1 MRIFTV
7 ALAVLAMLLSFQSMA
22 DSYQDRKAQDE
33 NEASRW
39 SIVSVE
45 RDGAK
50 CPSGQKCEPQSE
62 NVREELF
69 TLRRGDTE
77 AFVSLMVTGLGGD
90 AVRKQ
95 FLKVTGGECTS
106 DTRGMSTAVYRDC
119 LHDGKK
125 YVLSERPYRYP
136 GEQKDVGK
144 ILTLFP
150 ADVSDS
156 ALSPILMKTSKS
168 SMIKPEPQYL
178 LIALCAGFLRAFFIV
193 MKLSIRSHSQRQSH
207 KASGSEDAAGKS
219 SS

>member
-1 MRIFTV
+1 
-7 ALAVLAMLLSFQSMA
+7 
-22 DSYQDRKAQDE
+22 
-33 NEASRW
+33 
-39 SIVSVE
+39 
-45 RDGAK
+45 K

-178 LIALCAGFLRAFFIV
+178 LIALCAGFLLAFFIV

>member
-1 MRIFTV
+1 MRIFTA

-156 ALSPILMKTSKS
+156 ALSPIHMKTSKS

-178 LIALCAGFLRAFFIV
+178 LIALCAGFLLAFFIV

>member
-1 MRIFTV
+1 MRIFTA

-77 AFVSLMVTGLGGD
+77 AFVSLMVTGLGDD

-178 LIALCAGFLRAFFIV
+178 LIALCAGFLLAFFIV

>member
-1 MRIFTV
+1 MRLFQ
-7 ALAVLAMLLSFQSMA
+7 AAAVLLLLISSAAGAA
-22 DSYQDRKAQDE
+22 DSYQERKALDE
-33 NEASRW
+33 KEASRW
-39 SIVSVE
+39 TIVSVE
-45 RDGAK
+45 RNGAK
-50 CPSGQKCEPQSE
+50 CADGETCEPKSE

-106 DTRGMSTAVYRDC
+106 DTRGMSTALYRDC

-136 GEQKDVGK
+136 GEQKNVGQM
-144 ILTLFP
+144 LTLFP
-150 ADVSDS
+150 ADVTDS
-156 ALSPILMKTSKS
+156 ALSLIIVQTARS
-168 SMIKPEPQYL
+168 SMIRPSPQYL
-178 LIALCAGFLRAFFIV
+178 LIALCAGFLIAFFVV

>member
-178 LIALCAGFLRAFFIV
+178 LIALCAGFLLAFFIV

>member
-1 MRIFTV
+1 MRIFTA

-178 LIALCAGFLRAFFIV
+178 LIALCAGFLLAFFIV
-193 MKLSIRSHSQRQSH
+193 MKLSIRSHSQGQSH

>member
-1 MRIFTV
+1 MRIFTA

-178 LIALCAGFLRAFFIV
+178 LIALCAGFLLAFFIV

-207 KASGSEDAAGKS
+207 KASGREDAAGKS

>member
-1 MRIFTV
+1 MRIFTA

-95 FLKVTGGECTS
+95 LLKVTGGECTS

-178 LIALCAGFLRAFFIV
+178 LIALCAGFLLAFFIV

>member
-1 MRIFTV
+1 MRIFTA

-33 NEASRW
+33 NEASHW

-95 FLKVTGGECTS
+95 FLRVTGGECTS
-106 DTRGMSTAVYRDC
+106 DMRGMSTAVYRDC

-144 ILTLFP
+144 VLTLFP
-150 ADVSDS
+150 ADVTDS
-156 ALSPILMKTSKS
+156 ALSLILVQTAKS
-168 SMIKPEPQYL
+168 SMIKPRPQYL
-178 LIALCAGFLRAFFIV
+178 LIALCAGFLIAFFVV
-193 MKLSIRSHSQRQSH
+193 MKLSIRSHSGRRNADKQGS
-207 KASGSEDAAGKS
+207 ASEEGKS
-219 SS
+219 RS

>member
-1 MRIFTV
+1 MRIFTA

-33 NEASRW
+33 NEASRS

-178 LIALCAGFLRAFFIV
+178 LIALCAGFLLAFFIV

>member
-1 MRIFTV
+1 MRIFTA

-178 LIALCAGFLRAFFIV
+178 LIALCAGFLLAFFIV

>member
-1 MRIFTV
+1 MRIFTA

-106 DTRGMSTAVYRDC
+106 DTHGMSTAVYRDC

-178 LIALCAGFLRAFFIV
+178 LIALCAGFLLAFFIV

>member
-1 MRIFTV
+1 MRIFTA

-69 TLRRGDTE
+69 TLRRGDSE

-156 ALSPILMKTSKS
+156 APSPILMKTSKS

-178 LIALCAGFLRAFFIV
+178 LIALCAGFLLAFFIV

>member
-1 MRIFTV
+1 MRIFTA

-50 CPSGQKCEPQSE
+50 CPYGQKCEPQSE

-178 LIALCAGFLRAFFIV
+178 LIALCAGFLLAFFIV

>member
-1 MRIFTV
+1 MRIFTA

-69 TLRRGDTE
+69 TLRRSDAEG
-77 AFVSLMVTGLGGD
+77 FVGLMVTGLGSD
-90 AVRKQ
+90 AVRQQ
-95 FLKVTGGECTS
+95 FLAVTGGECVS
-106 DTRGMSTAVYRDC
+106 GTRGMSTAVYLDC
-119 LHDGKK
+119 VHDGKK

-136 GEQKDVGK
+136 GEQKDVGR

-150 ADVSDS
+150 EDVTDS
-156 ALSPILMKTSKS
+156 ALSLIIVQTAKS

-178 LIALCAGFLRAFFIV
+178 LVVLCAGFLLAFFIV
-193 MKLSIRSHSQRQSH
+193 MKLSIKSHSMRRPSG
-207 KASGSEDAAGKS
+207 KEGSAASEEKS
-219 SS
+219 PS